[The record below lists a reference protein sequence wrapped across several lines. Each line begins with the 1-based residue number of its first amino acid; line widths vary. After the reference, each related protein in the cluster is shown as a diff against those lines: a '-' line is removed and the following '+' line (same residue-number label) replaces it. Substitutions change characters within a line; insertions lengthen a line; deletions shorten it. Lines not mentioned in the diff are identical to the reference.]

1 MVQESGQQVTIG
13 FITQRKKM
21 TESLIYREIE
31 QGSESWLQLRLGKC
45 TASRVADVLAK
56 TKTGVSASRGNYMI
70 ELALQRVTGV
80 IEPSYTSEIMQRGID
95 EEPRARAAYE
105 VQSNNFV
112 DQVAFIDHPTIK
124 GFGCSPDGLIDTD
137 GIVEIKN
144 PNSSTHWA
152 TIKANEIPN
161 KYYIQMMAQLSCTGR
176 EWNDYVSFDSRF
188 PDRSQLFVKR
198 LHRDDKY
205 IAEMES
211 EIIKFLDEVNEEVE
225 LIMKGKS

>member
-1 MVQESGQQVTIG
+1 
-13 FITQRKKM
+13 M
-21 TESLIYREIE
+21 TESLIYREVE
-31 QGSESWLQLRLGKC
+31 QGTDAWLELRKGKV

-56 TKTGVSASRGNYMI
+56 TKTGVSASRGNYLI

-80 IEPSYTSEIMQRGID
+80 IEPSFTNDAMQRGID

-211 EIIKFLDEVNEEVE
+211 EIVKFLDEVNSEVE